1 MKVIYMKET
10 FDILD
15 PETVKKLMQ
24 KGKVKQTEKGV
35 RYLVIEE
42 IGEK

>member
-1 MKVIYMKET
+1 MKVIYMKDT

-15 PETVKKLMQ
+15 PEIVKKLMQ
-24 KGKVKQTEKGV
+24 KGKVKQTKKGV

>member
-15 PETVKKLMQ
+15 SEIVKKLMQ